1 MVLLIFWLNKN
12 IKKVMIDDISPDSL
26 PHLAVRIITGN
37 FAIFV
42 NFMSVKYFA
51 LTVVAMIIN
60 TAPLLTVFLAGP
72 LLKE

>member
-1 MVLLIFWLNKN
+1 
-12 IKKVMIDDISPDSL
+12 MIDEISPDTL

-72 LLKE
+72 II

>member
-1 MVLLIFWLNKN
+1 
-12 IKKVMIDDISPDSL
+12 MIDEISPDTI

-72 LLKE
+72 IL

>member
-1 MVLLIFWLNKN
+1 
-12 IKKVMIDDISPDSL
+12 MIGEIYSDTI

-72 LLKE
+72 II